1 MGDVQHACSCGRT
14 ATTGKLECGRCR
26 SKVAR
31 KACEARVRKTIAHKH
46 EVEGLELAAMIVE
59 HLLNKYKTEELAR
72 VYSDKTPV
80 EVLSEAC
87 KTLRSAAALH
97 RSVEV
102 DGGEA

>member
-1 MGDVQHACSCGRT
+1 
-14 ATTGKLECGRCR
+14 
-26 SKVAR
+26 
-31 KACEARVRKTIAHKH
+31 
-46 EVEGLELAAMIVE
+46 MIVE